1 MLRFVF
7 LVVLVVVLSTSVRSE
22 QTPYQA
28 TISGTSHDVPWLP
41 ISGTQL
47 QNIPWGYGTL
57 LPLPAPQRPMPMFG
71 LEFAQSDTV
80 QLYVSGNGSFLINT
94 PSLLALADGVFTE
107 LDSTLP
113 GASVGYQFVESVSD
127 PMIRVRF
134 DSVSI
139 ARLGAPNFVCFE
151 LQYHFADGAF
161 DILYGPSS
169 ENTRTI
175 SNPEAQPFAG
185 ISLVSAEFTVMYQ
198 KVWLHGDPTDLRTDT
213 TRTVTFPAMRGVP
226 VRGTHIHF
234 EPVTTTDVDDLTDAS
249 GDWSNAAVS
258 VYDLMGRH
266 VASTTTTAN
275 GTLALNHI
283 VTGPVLMVNT
293 VTHNS
298 RLVLVQ

>member
-7 LVVLVVVLSTSVRSE
+7 LSVLVVVLCSSVRSE
-22 QTPYQA
+22 QTPYHA
-28 TISGTSHDVPWLP
+28 TVSNAGNNVTWLP
-41 ISGTQL
+41 LDGTQL
-47 QNIPWGYGTL
+47 QNIPWGLGTL
-57 LPLPAPQRPMPMFG
+57 IPITPPQRPMPMFG
-71 LEFAQSDTV
+71 LEFPPSDTV
-80 QLYVSGNGSFLINT
+80 QLFISGNGSFLINT

-113 GASVGYQFVESVSD
+113 GAWVGYVYDESAAD

-134 DSVSI
+134 DSISI
-139 ARLGAPNFVCFE
+139 AKLGAPNFVCFE
-151 LQYHFADGAF
+151 IQYHFLNGAF

-169 ENTRTI
+169 ENTRSI
-175 SNPEAQPFAG
+175 SDLEAQPFAG
-185 ISLVSAEFTVMYQ
+185 ICMVNSEFTQMYQ
-198 KVWLHGDPTDLRTDT
+198 KVWLHGNPADLRIDT
-213 TRTVTFPAMRGVP
+213 SRKVAFPPVRGVP
-226 VRGTHIHF
+226 VPGTHIHF
-234 EPVTTTDVDDLTDAS
+234 EPVTTTDVDDLTDLS
-249 GDWSNAAVS
+249 HEWSNAAVS

-298 RLVLVQ
+298 KLVLVQ